1 MALAFDAD
9 DVHEPP
15 VIVFPDPTTA
25 IDEKGVKH
33 HAEHPKDYDLPE
45 NSGMAWHPAM
55 GKYVRKT
62 QLNDEWEIPAADY
75 YAKFGKNPWKD

>member
-1 MALAFDAD
+1 
-9 DVHEPP
+9 
-15 VIVFPDPTTA
+15 
-25 IDEKGVKH
+25 
-33 HAEHPKDYDLPE
+33 
-45 NSGMAWHPAM
+45 M